1 MQART
6 LDDYLNADETMARLA
21 AHAGR
26 LLKLQRIIETTIP
39 TALAQSCR
47 IANYKLGVVIIHA
60 DNGAV
65 ATKLRQMAP
74 SLGAV
79 LRSSGSEVTE
89 IRIKVQPLDLIPPP
103 PPSRSVAVLSA
114 QAKQGLTALSAE
126 LPEGSSLKEALL
138 RLINRTRSSPKGTS
152 SGASPKGTS
161 SGA

>member
-6 LDDYLNADETMARLA
+6 LDEYLNADETMARLA

-39 TALAQSCR
+39 TALARACR

-74 SLGAV
+74 SVGDA

-89 IRIKVQPLDLIPPP
+89 IRIKVQPLDPIPPP
-103 PPSRSVAVLSA
+103 PSGQSRSILSENTK
-114 QAKQGLTALSAE
+114 QALTTLATG
-126 LPEGSSLKEALL
+126 LPEGSSLKDALL
-138 RLINRTRSSPKGTS
+138 RLVNR
-152 SGASPKGTS
+152 AS
-161 SGA
+161 A